1 MRTYRGR
8 LSRIGAVAAATLIS
22 VAGLGAIGLISAT
35 PAGATPPPGTATE
48 QYFGFPGPT
57 GFSVVNTIAQ
67 VGSPATASQ
76 GSNFAVTIQGGSQVV
91 PTTNSGVPVNYISN
105 NAQYYEIP
113 AGSTYVS
120 NVVSGPLT
128 WTGGPGTGGIPA
140 SGSGPV
146 SAIECVSAATPGCTA
161 ASNSVLAVAGGVY
174 SGFAGP
180 NPTYPYLEV
189 TTGATKIPAGATLVL
204 PNVTVTLTAS
214 GAVASTINWSQ
225 FEFDT
230 SANVTLFGSP
240 VTAAV
245 VGYPTSTTFC
255 NTVPNVPP
263 VTGCALGP
271 FTTSP
276 FVTYLAPPI
285 LTSTVIGAPAPFI
298 NVTNAPPINIPG
310 TGTTTINVTGANWPV
325 STTGTLTWSGGPGAN
340 TDHGTFTV
348 SAAGAL
354 TGTIPLSLAEQLAT
368 SSSPITLTLTATDG
382 AVVKTTTV
390 TVNPFQA
397 FNTSCTIGT
406 VHGASCS
413 INQNIS
419 ATVVGTNLTISE
431 VATGTNT
438 SSSAVV
444 LSPVTLGLGAGTN
457 NQQFDQAL
465 GYLNTVV
472 VSDDRGTLTGWSVT
486 GQLGGDFTNATPHGP
501 ALDNT
506 IPADFLTWQPA
517 VALETAGTLPGNNA
531 NTPGCPDQTPAPPG
545 YPSCTG
551 PSGLPVPLVGT
562 AQGVAGS
569 TGVNG
574 TGAGTGGVST
584 TPAEVTAG
592 NPGVLNNPAGSSASL
607 CKTGTA
613 AAPGGGGGFL
623 CEAGLSLAIPPYV
636 AAGTYSATL
645 NIVVIGY

>member
-1 MRTYRGR
+1 MRTFRDR
-8 LSRIGAVAAATLIS
+8 FTR
-22 VAGLGAIGLISAT
+22 LGAIGAATVLGAAGLGLIGLVGAT
-35 PAGATPPPGTATE
+35 PAGASPAPGTLTQ
-48 QYFGFPGPT
+48 QYFAFPGPT
-57 GFSVVNTIAQ
+57 GFAQVNTAAQ
-67 VGSPATASQ
+67 PYSPATASQ
-76 GSNFAVTIQGGSQVV
+76 GSNFTVTNQGGSQVV
-91 PTTNSGVPVNYISN
+91 PTVNSGVPVNYISN

-128 WTGGPGTGGIPA
+128 WTGGPAPTPPNNIPS

-146 SAIECVSAATPGCTA
+146 SAILCVSAATPGCTA
-161 ASNSVLAVAGGVY
+161 ALNSPLAVSGGVY
-174 SGFAGP
+174 SGFGGP

-214 GAVASTINWSQ
+214 GAVGATIKWSQ

-230 SANVTLFGSP
+230 SANVTLFGNP
-240 VTAAV
+240 INALV
-245 VGYPTSTTFC
+245 VGYPSALYAGVQPVTTPPFI
-255 NTVPNVPP
+255 VYAAPP
-263 VTGCALGP
+263 V
-271 FTTSP
+271 
-276 FVTYLAPPI
+276 

-310 TGTTTINVTGANWPV
+310 TGSTPINVTGSNWPV
-325 STTGTLTWSGGPGAN
+325 STAGTLHWSGGPGAN
-340 TDHGTFTV
+340 TDAGTFTV

-382 AVVKTTTV
+382 AVVVTTTV

-406 VHGASCS
+406 AHLATCS
-413 INQNIS
+413 INQSIT
-419 ATVVGTNLTISE
+419 ATVIGTNLTISE
-431 VATGTNT
+431 VQTAPNG
-438 SSSAVV
+438 SSSAVS

-457 NQQFDQAL
+457 NQQFAQAL
-465 GYLNTVV
+465 GYLNTVL
-472 VSDDRGTLTGWSVT
+472 VSDDRGTLGGWSVT
-486 GQLGGDFTNATPHGP
+486 GQLGGDFTNGTPHGP
-501 ALDNT
+501 ALDNV
-506 IPADFLTWQPA
+506 IPADFLTWQPG
-517 VALETAGTLPGNNA
+517 VALETGGTLPANNA
-531 NTPGCPDQTPAPPG
+531 NTPGCPDQTPAPAG

-551 PSGLPVPLVGT
+551 PSGLPVPVGGG
-562 AQGVAGS
+562 AAGS
-569 TGVNG
+569 PGVNG
-574 TGAGTGGVST
+574 TGLGTGGVST

-592 NPGVLNNPAGSSASL
+592 NPGVLNNPAGSAASL
-607 CKTGTA
+607 CKTGTG
-613 AAPGGGGGFL
+613 AAPGGGGGFA
-623 CEAGLSLAIPPYV
+623 CGAGLSLAIPPYV